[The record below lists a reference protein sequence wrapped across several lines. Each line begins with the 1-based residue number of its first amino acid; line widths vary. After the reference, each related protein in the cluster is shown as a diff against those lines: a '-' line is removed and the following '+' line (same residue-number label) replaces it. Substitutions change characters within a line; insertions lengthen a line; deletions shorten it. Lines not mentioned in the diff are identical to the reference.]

1 MIEIR
6 LLFVLHLLLV
16 LHSYSCE
23 HTLLSPIWNP
33 WSKQYNWLDEDGR
46 TSTLRFSFNPR
57 RHPST
62 SSPRWDALCR
72 WITVS
77 EMLLMLDQHC
87 RCRDRAFHL
96 NCNCCVVEQQGVLNR
111 LNPQYMLHQK
121 SILIPQRIKQ
131 KDQFSSPQIPEAWKD
146 ESHGDNVRCR
156 SPRNQEPTKKGLN
169 AYHCMVL
176 LVSMLFDLQ
185 LLCHYRSPS
194 SLSRWN
200 ELIWFNCNQV
210 ELAPP
215 DYFSDREA
223 YIYAVT
229 WPTKVNR

>member
-131 KDQFSSPQIPEAWKD
+131 KDQFSSPRYPKPGRTNPTVTMYAAA
-146 ESHGDNVRCR
+146 VRGIR
-156 SPRNQEPTKKGLN
+156 SPPRKVWMHTIAWSYWCRCCLIFGCFVIIDHHRR
-169 AYHCMVL
+169 YHGEMNYSDSIAIRLSWL
-176 LVSMLFDLQ
+176 LRITSATERLTSML
-185 LLCHYRSPS
+185 SPG
-194 SLSRWN
+194 
-200 ELIWFNCNQV
+200 
-210 ELAPP
+210 PP
-215 DYFSDREA
+215 R
-223 YIYAVT
+223 
-229 WPTKVNR
+229 